1 MSRWKASGIHLLLSC
16 GIVGAVLAFMVT
28 VWYRWPLFELT
39 GGAGITLIL
48 AGVDV
53 TLGPLLTAIVFESGK
68 KGLKFDLTFIAVV
81 QAAAL
86 VYGVH
91 VVYLARPVY
100 ILFAVDRFNLV
111 SAKDLDPA
119 DVAKATL
126 PEFTRLP
133 LGRPSYIAAVLPS
146 DPKERTE
153 LLFSG
158 LVGKDVELF
167 PKYYVPYEQQAQ
179 NALKRAKDLGILLQR
194 NAGPVRHFLDA
205 AGRSPESVKFLPLRA
220 RVDASVLIDAVSG
233 MPLEI
238 LQVDPW

>member
-16 GIVGAVLAFMVT
+16 GIVGAVLAFMLT
-28 VWYRWPLFELT
+28 VWYWWPLFELA

-53 TLGPLLTAIVFESGK
+53 TIGPLLTAIVFKAGK
-68 KGLKFDLTFIAVV
+68 KGLKFDLTFIAAM

-86 VYGVH
+86 AYGIH

-100 ILFAVDRFNLV
+100 VVFAVDRFNLV

-119 DVAKATL
+119 DLANATL
-126 PEFTRLP
+126 PEFRQLP
-133 LGRPSYIAAVLPS
+133 QGRPSYIAAVLPS
-146 DPKERTE
+146 DQKERTE

-158 LVGKDVELF
+158 LVGKDVELY
-167 PKYYVPYEQQAQ
+167 PKYYVPYGQQAQ
-179 NALKRAKDLGILLQR
+179 NALKHAKDLGVLLGRDQG
-194 NAGPVRHFLDA
+194 AVRGFLDA
-205 AGRSPESVKFLPLRA
+205 AGRSPDSVKFLPLRA

-233 MPLEI
+233 VPLEI
-238 LQVDPW
+238 LKVDPW

>member
-86 VYGVH
+86 VYGIH

-133 LGRPSYIAAVLPS
+133 LGQPSYIAAVLPS

-179 NALKRAKDLGILLQR
+179 NALKRAKDLGILLGRDQG
-194 NAGPVRHFLDA
+194 AVRRFLDS
-205 AGRSPESVKFLPLRA
+205 AGRAPESVKFLPLRA
-220 RVDASVLIDAVSG
+220 RADASVLLDASSG
-233 MPLEI
+233 LPLGI
-238 LQVDPW
+238 VKVDPW